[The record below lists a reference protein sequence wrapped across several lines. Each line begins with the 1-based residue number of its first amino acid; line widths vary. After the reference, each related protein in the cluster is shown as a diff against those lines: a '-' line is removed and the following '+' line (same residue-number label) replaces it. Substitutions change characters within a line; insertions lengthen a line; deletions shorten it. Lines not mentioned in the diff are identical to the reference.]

1 MTASK
6 QNLQEEEECELETF
20 CEQKM
25 KYFWISLWHRMFQP
39 QSYKNHIIFFEI
51 SGVIKR
57 T

>member
-20 CEQKM
+20 CEQKT